1 MKEKWLTPLKGRKER
16 TRGGAGELKKS
27 KGKERRFG
35 MRYEFRIKFRYVDLR
50 LREGRNL
57 DLSF

>member
-35 MRYEFRIKFRYVDLR
+35 MRYEFRIKFRYVDPS
-50 LREGRNL
+50 GA
-57 DLSF
+57 